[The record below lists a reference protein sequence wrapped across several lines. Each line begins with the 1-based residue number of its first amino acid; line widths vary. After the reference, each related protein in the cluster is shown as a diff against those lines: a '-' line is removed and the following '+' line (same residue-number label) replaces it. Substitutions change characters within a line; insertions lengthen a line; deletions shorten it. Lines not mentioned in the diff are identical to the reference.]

1 MNRPDHDLRVRA
13 TIHQGLQSVM
23 KYYFYRLTVS
33 RPTFLSDMTSD
44 EKVLMQKHNSYLQDL
59 LAKKKAIVFGPVAD
73 PAGLWG
79 AGVLQLDD
87 GEDAQALM
95 DADPIIQQNIG
106 FSCKLLPMPSILSP
120 V

>member
-1 MNRPDHDLRVRA
+1 MIRRVTSMIR
-13 TIHQGLQSVM
+13 GLIFVM
-23 KYYFYRLTVS
+23 KYYFYRLQLS
-33 RPTFLSDMTSD
+33 RPTFLADMTGE
-44 EKVLMQKHNSYLQDL
+44 EKTLMQKHDAYLQDL

-79 AGVLQLDD
+79 AGVLQLED

-106 FSCKLLPMPSILSP
+106 FSCKLHPMPRVLQ
-120 V
+120 